1 MKMAALGSAK
11 SASRLG
17 QKGRTR
23 PATVPCIHT
32 PARVPT
38 IEEVRCPVCLD
49 ILLEPVTMPCR
60 HSVCL
65 HCFQRTVQFSLCCP
79 RCRLRVSS
87 WARKQSREKRL
98 VNTEL
103 WDMVRK
109 SYPDK
114 CKRRM
119 EQRAGEAVGDGRVSS
134 LLLFWQLTAKI
145 CPCKF
150 KMTYLVHLFTIIA
163 LTICFEVLY
172 KVEKGVKYT
181 WKRFPWFRLGYWQS
195 KNASWYLWSLGTW
208 RQQMCLHK
216 SNLSRMSVLHIPHIM
231 VYFAISFTNLY
242 WKRWVVY
249 IIVVTWHVPRRTVD
263 WF

>member
-1 MKMAALGSAK
+1 MCCKQKQRLLGETYCNYLSIWTEDLCIYAVIHTIQPVSFALDAWVGRRLFSKLEAGREIPMKMAAMGSAK
-11 SASRLG
+11 SDGGLG
-17 QKGRTR
+17 QRGRTR
-23 PATVPCIHT
+23 PATVPCLHT

-65 HCFQRTVQFSLCCP
+65 HCFERTVEFSLCCP

-87 WARKQSREKRL
+87 WARKQSREKSL

-119 EQRAGEAVGDGRVSS
+119 EQRSGEAVGEGR
-134 LLLFWQLTAKI
+134 
-145 CPCKF
+145 
-150 KMTYLVHLFTIIA
+150 
-163 LTICFEVLY
+163 
-172 KVEKGVKYT
+172 
-181 WKRFPWFRLGYWQS
+181 
-195 KNASWYLWSLGTW
+195 AS
-208 RQQMCLHK
+208 
-216 SNLSRMSVLHIPHIM
+216 
-231 VYFAISFTNLY
+231 
-242 WKRWVVY
+242 
-249 IIVVTWHVPRRTVD
+249 
-263 WF
+263 